1 MAIDTTVPRSRRA
14 LLGAWLGAIAAS
26 VAATLGRA
34 QPASAHDPD
43 DVRLGAAN
51 STIGA
56 TTITN
61 TAMNGSALAGF
72 ASDAGSG
79 IYGNSASGYGVY
91 GSSSGTG
98 VHGVSDTG
106 YGVFAISVSGTGVS
120 GTSPSGY
127 GIYGSSGS
135 DTLPAL
141 LAVSYRDNTGLQGY
155 SGQNNPP
162 ASPAR
167 TGVFG
172 SADQGASSVGIRGT
186 SPAGRGGVF
195 KGGAAQLKLVAS
207 SSASHPATGQLG
219 DLFLDKN
226 KRLWFCKGG
235 TTWKQLA

>member
-1 MAIDTTVPRSRRA
+1 V
-14 LLGAWLGAIAAS
+14 
-26 VAATLGRA
+26 VAATLGRV

-51 STIGA
+51 STTGA
-56 TTITN
+56 TIITN
-61 TAMNGSALAGF
+61 TATNGTALAGF

-79 IYGNSASGYGVY
+79 IYGSSALGYGVY
-91 GSSSGTG
+91 GSSFSGKA
-98 VHGVSDTG
+98 VHGSSALG
-106 YGVFAISVSGTGVS
+106 YGVFAISDSGTGVS

-141 LAVSYRDNTGLQGY
+141 LAVSYGDNTGLQGY

-172 SADQGASSVGIRGT
+172 SADQGASSVGVRGR
-186 SPAGRGGVF
+186 SPTGRGGVL
-195 KGGAAQLKLVAS
+195 GGKLAQLRLVAS
-207 SSASHPATGQLG
+207 TATTHPSSGQLG